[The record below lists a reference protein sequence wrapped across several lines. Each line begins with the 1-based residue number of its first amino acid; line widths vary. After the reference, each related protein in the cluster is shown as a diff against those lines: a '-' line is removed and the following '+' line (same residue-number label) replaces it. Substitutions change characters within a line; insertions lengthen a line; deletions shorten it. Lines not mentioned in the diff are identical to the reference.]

1 MKADS
6 EVQTSEFPPIVS
18 ACDRDRLGSGLGASP
33 SLLVRSLGGSRS
45 PASAGP
51 IAPRAISGSPA
62 AAAAAAAAAERSDSE
77 QLSVRWILRRWR
89 NIEAVFWRQRG
100 STFLWRYLSVSCC
113 DLAFFFFFCRASL
126 ARSRGRHRFFLATSL
141 GGVAFSLFHPLRL
154 ASSGYEY
161 GTTAG
166 RTAVLA
172 RYNTPTKTR
181 VKSASFLYFRGL
193 IRSSLFPV

>member
-1 MKADS
+1 MKFKRRNFRQSSRLVTGIGWALASGPRPHFSSALLAGRLHRRPLGLSPHAQYRDRPPPPPPPPPPSAATLNSSRSGGSCGDGETSRLSFGDS
-6 EVQTSEFPPIVS
+6 EVLLFCGDIYLFR
-18 ACDRDRLGSGLGASP
+18 AAI
-33 SLLVRSLGGSRS
+33 SLL
-45 PASAGP
+45 
-51 IAPRAISGSPA
+51 
-62 AAAAAAAAAERSDSE
+62 
-77 QLSVRWILRRWR
+77 
-89 NIEAVFWRQRG
+89 
-100 STFLWRYLSVSCC
+100 
-113 DLAFFFFFCRASL
+113 FFFFCRASL

-166 RTAVLA
+166 RTAVFA